1 MAVIADHIQKGYI
14 CDLFAGLNIA
24 SFLLLGRTSALTMNV
39 CGVIKDWILI
49 GLSVA
54 VFHSSVTHVN
64 LIGYSIAFLGVA
76 WYNYQKVQDTKTAA
90 TAAERMRHSGDHE
103 PLLCESKSLPDK

>member
-1 MAVIADHIQKGYI
+1 VTADHAQQEYHCGAG
-14 CDLFAGLNIA
+14 AGLNIS

-49 GLSVA
+49 GLSMA
-54 VFHSSVTHVN
+54 IFHSSVTNVN
-64 LIGYSIAFLGVA
+64 LIGYSIAFLGVT
-76 WYNYQKVQDTKTAA
+76 WYNYQKVQDTKAAA
-90 TAAERMRHSGDHE
+90 TERISHSSDNA